1 MLRLFLLWLHLL
13 SAAVL
18 LGGFAFSLLLFTS
31 LKRAGETQERL
42 ELFQRVERGVS
53 FSLSRAM
60 ELLLLTGIFNFIAR
74 GVASGFRFSPAFYP
88 VLAVKLILFLVM
100 FALQIVDSKAF
111 VAKRQALVVNPGQLP
126 GRVQEAVSK
135 SLQRSATLKGVNLV
149 LILIV
154 LYLGLTLSRV

>member
-18 LGGFAFSLLLFTS
+18 FGGFAFSLLLFTS
-31 LKRAGETQERL
+31 MKRAGETQERL
-42 ELFQRVERGVS
+42 ELLQRVERGIS

-60 ELLLLTGIFNFIAR
+60 ELLLLTGIFNFMAR
-74 GVASGFRFSPAFYP
+74 GMASGFHFSPTFYP

-111 VAKRQALVVNPGQLP
+111 VVKRRVLLVNPGQPP
-126 GRVQEAVSK
+126 GKVQEAIST
-135 SLQRSATLKGVNLV
+135 SLRRSATLKGVNLV